1 MVARGR
7 RVPFSREPQPTDP
20 ETPIEETTTSLWP
33 LAVHFAVVV
42 GLTGAMLG
50 LSYLLGQRHR
60 GGATGDPYESG
71 MRTTGPAHVRLS
83 ADFYMV
89 ALLFVIF
96 DLEVAFL
103 FAWAV
108 AARTLGWAGYAGVLA
123 FTLILAVGLVY
134 EWRRGALD
142 WGWAAEA
149 KERARR
155 AREASRRTLEGA
167 VPEDGGEER
176 SA

>member
-1 MVARGR
+1 
-7 RVPFSREPQPTDP
+7 
-20 ETPIEETTTSLWP
+20 
-33 LAVHFAVVV
+33 
-42 GLTGAMLG
+42 MLG

-60 GGATGDPYESG
+60 GAATGDPFESG
-71 MRTTGPAHVRLS
+71 VRVTGPARVRLS

-103 FAWAV
+103 FAWSV
-108 AARTLGWAGYAGVLA
+108 SARTLGWAGYAGVLV

-149 KERARR
+149 KVRARR
-155 AREASRRTLEGA
+155 AREASREQLR
-167 VPEDGGEER
+167 R